1 MNILTI
7 TTLFPNSN
15 EPKHG
20 IFIATRLRYLM
31 ARQSDIRATVIAP
44 VPWFPFSHSVFGEY
58 ARYAGVPYHEVING
72 VDVYHPKYLV
82 IPKLGMYLTPK
93 LLERAIDRAVKRLVG
108 EQQFDVIDGHY
119 FFPDGVAIASV
130 AEKYDIPFTCTARG
144 TDINLIPQQ
153 PRARRMI
160 KKVFGK
166 ASHLMAVCQALSDEM
181 ISIGAPKEKVTTL
194 RNGVDLTLFT
204 ASDNVQQLELRKA
217 LGFDGRLIVSVGWLI
232 ERKGHHL
239 IIEALVN
246 LPEVTL
252 AIIGSGPDEAKLK
265 RLAAEFGVEERV
277 RFIGTQTQQQIN
289 QWFKA
294 ADAAILASSREGWA
308 NVLLEAM
315 ASGTPVV
322 ATKVWGTPEVVASED
337 VGVLVERSA
346 KDIADGVRHIFS
358 KKVNRTVVRKYAE
371 KFNWDSTSDGQY
383 SIFREITKK

>member
-31 ARQSDIRATVIAP
+31 TRKPDVKATVIAP
-44 VPWFPFSHSVFGEY
+44 VPWFPFSHPAFGEY

-93 LLERAIDRAVKRLVG
+93 FLEKAIGRAVKRLVG

-119 FFPDGVAIASV
+119 FFPDGVAIANV

-153 PRARRMI
+153 LRARKMI
-160 KKVFGK
+160 KEVFGK

-181 ISIGAPKEKVTTL
+181 IGIGAPKEKVTTL
-194 RNGVDLTLFT
+194 RNGVDLTLFSP
-204 ASDNVQQLELRKA
+204 SDNAQQLKQRKE
-217 LGFDGRLIVSVGWLI
+217 LGFDNKLIVSVGWLI

-239 IIEALVN
+239 IIEALKN
-246 LPEVTL
+246 LPSVTL
-252 AIIGSGPDEAKLK
+252 AIIGSGPDDVKLR
-265 RLAAEFGVEERV
+265 RLAGKLGVEDRV
-277 RFIGTQTQQQIN
+277 KFIGTQTQQQIN

-358 KKVNRTVVRKYAE
+358 KKVNRTDVRKYAE

-383 SIFREITKK
+383 SIFREITRK

>member
-1 MNILTI
+1 
-7 TTLFPNSN
+7 
-15 EPKHG
+15 
-20 IFIATRLRYLM
+20 
-31 ARQSDIRATVIAP
+31 
-44 VPWFPFSHSVFGEY
+44 
-58 ARYAGVPYHEVING
+58 
-72 VDVYHPKYLV
+72 
-82 IPKLGMYLTPK
+82 
-93 LLERAIDRAVKRLVG
+93 
-108 EQQFDVIDGHY
+108 
-119 FFPDGVAIASV
+119 
-130 AEKYDIPFTCTARG
+130 
-144 TDINLIPQQ
+144 
-153 PRARRMI
+153 
-160 KKVFGK
+160 
-166 ASHLMAVCQALSDEM
+166 
-181 ISIGAPKEKVTTL
+181 
-194 RNGVDLTLFT
+194 
-204 ASDNVQQLELRKA
+204 
-217 LGFDGRLIVSVGWLI
+217 LIVSVGWLI